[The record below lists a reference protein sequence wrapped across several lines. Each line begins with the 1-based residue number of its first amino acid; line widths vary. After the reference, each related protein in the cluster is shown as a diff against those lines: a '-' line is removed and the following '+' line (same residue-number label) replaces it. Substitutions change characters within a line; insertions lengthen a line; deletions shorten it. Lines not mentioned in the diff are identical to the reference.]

1 MSNKTK
7 EHLLII
13 GGTGFIGFHLTN
25 AVKKIGWKVTSIS
38 LRNPSRERK
47 VKGVNYII
55 LDIANYKNL
64 KKKLKEKFTYVVNL
78 SGYSGNKYKDRVD
91 RCFRSHF
98 LGTVN
103 LTKILLKKK
112 IKKFVHAGSSA
123 EYGDIPGPQGEDD
136 LCSPT
141 NDYGKSKLLTTN
153 YLLLLHKKQKF
164 PVTILRFF
172 SVYGPKQNKNR
183 VIPQIITGCL
193 SGKKFGVSKGIQ
205 YRDFC
210 FIEDVVSAIIKTL
223 KIGKA
228 KGKIINIGSGK
239 PLQIKKVVYIVK
251 KIIGKGKPQFGK
263 IKYSK
268 NENMNVYAKV
278 LFAKKILKWKIN
290 FNFKEG
296 LNRTIETHLKQ
307 V

>member
-1 MSNKTK
+1 MSKQK

-13 GGTGFIGFHLTN
+13 GGTGFIGFHL
-25 AVKKIGWKVTSIS
+25 AVAAKKKGWKVTSIS
-38 LRNPSRERK
+38 LKKPKKDRK
-47 VKGVNYII
+47 VEDVNYFF
-55 LDIANYKNL
+55 LDISNF
-64 KKKLKEKFTYVVNL
+64 KKLKRKLKGKFTFVVNL
-78 SGYSGNKYKDRVD
+78 SGYSSNKYKNSSDS
-91 RCFRSHF
+91 CFKSHF

-103 LTKILLKKK
+103 LTKILIKKK

-123 EYGDIPGPQGEDD
+123 EYGNIPGPQGEDA

-153 YLLLLHKKQKF
+153 YLQLIHKKENF

-172 SVYGPKQNKNR
+172 SVYGPKQNKDR
-183 VIPQIITGCL
+183 VIPQIIHGCL
-193 SGKKFGVSKGIQ
+193 SGKRFGVSKGIQ

-210 FIEDVVSAIIKTL
+210 FVEDIVIAIIKTL
-223 KIGKA
+223 KTAKA
-228 KGKIINIGSGK
+228 NGKIINIGSGK
-239 PLQIKKVVYIVK
+239 PTKIKNIVYKIK
-251 KIIGKGKPQFGK
+251 KIIGKGKPEFGK
-263 IKYSK
+263 IRYSK

-278 LFAKKILKWKIN
+278 LNAKKILKWKIN
-290 FNFKEG
+290 FSFKEG